1 MTQIEMAQIGMTQM
15 TKQIFFDRKQGT
27 MFMDDPAAIADY
39 CMREWPG
46 ECSHILRVADQVCRN
61 SFLFDLKQDL
71 ERTWAP
77 VEFPEY
83 ALSISAISGIGSS
96 GIEQVPLFT

>member
-1 MTQIEMAQIGMTQM
+1 MAQIGMTQM

-46 ECSHILRVADQVCRN
+46 ELSLIHI
-61 SFLFDLKQDL
+61 
-71 ERTWAP
+71 
-77 VEFPEY
+77 
-83 ALSISAISGIGSS
+83 
-96 GIEQVPLFT
+96 

>member
-1 MTQIEMAQIGMTQM
+1 
-15 TKQIFFDRKQGT
+15 
-27 MFMDDPAAIADY
+27 MFMDAPAAIADY

-77 VEFPEY
+77 VEFPEGG
-83 ALSISAISGIGSS
+83 LTGGICQGMTRNSFP
-96 GIEQVPLFT
+96 V

>member
-46 ECSHILRVADQVCRN
+46 ECSHILRVADQGCRS

-71 ERTWAP
+71 ERTWEP
-77 VEFPEY
+77 VEFPEGRIDWGY
-83 ALSISAISGIGSS
+83 MPGDDM
-96 GIEQVPLFT
+96 